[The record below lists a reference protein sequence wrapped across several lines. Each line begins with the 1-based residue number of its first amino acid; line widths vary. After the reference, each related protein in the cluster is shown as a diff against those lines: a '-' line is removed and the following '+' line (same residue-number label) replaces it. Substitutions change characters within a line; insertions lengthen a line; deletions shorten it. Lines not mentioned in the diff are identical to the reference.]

1 MAGRPESPIDPGA
14 GPVQRFAAA
23 LRELRTEAGSPTYR
37 VMARRT
43 GHGASTLSQAAA
55 GARLPTLPVALAYVR
70 ACDGDPEE
78 WERRWQQAAAEE
90 REASALSLADDPD
103 AEPPYRGL
111 ARFEPADHDRFFGR
125 ERLVDE
131 IARVALAS
139 RRSAVVGPSGSGKSS
154 LLRAGL
160 IPRLQRARDAER
172 PAALRILTPGDR
184 PVATHGA
191 LFRPAEALG
200 DTWLVVDQFEEV
212 FTLCRDPAERQEFID
227 RLLSAAD
234 PDSRLRVVLGLRA
247 DFYGRCLRHHGLVE
261 VLRTAAVP
269 VGPMSGDELRETI
282 VKPAA
287 SDGLIV
293 ERALTARLVAEVQG
307 EPGGLPLM
315 SHALLETWR
324 RRRGRALTL
333 EGYQAAGGLHGAI
346 ARTAEHLYARL
357 SPEQARLAR
366 GLLLRLVTP
375 GEGTPDTR
383 RPADRA
389 ELAQT
394 AAGDR
399 EEVLERL
406 AEARLI
412 TLDGDTVDL
421 AHEALLTAWPRLRG
435 WIEEDRQR
443 LLLHRRLT
451 EDARA
456 WEGLGRDPGALYRGT
471 RLAAVEETFG
481 AGGVADELNSLERA
495 FLSAARATRGRER
508 RRLRSFTASVALL
521 LALALVA
528 GVVAWQQNL
537 EGNRRRAEATAR
549 RVAFLADSM
558 RGTDPVLAMRLSVA
572 AWRTSGT
579 SETKGALFAA
589 DTQPER
595 ALFALPATLG
605 RGTPF
610 LSVDGRTLVLEES
623 RRVGRW
629 NTVTRRFADEV
640 RKSADDSLADVSPDG
655 RRLLLYL
662 ADGDFQVR
670 DADSGSAVGTQFRL
684 GTDVSDVKLGPGGR
698 TLIATDDK
706 SVRVWD
712 VRSHRLLI
720 KVESPEVQPAFVSS
734 DGRLL
739 LLCTGTAGS
748 LKVWDISGRR
758 RVLAPWARAAERGA
772 CDDPPAFGA
781 GGLLA
786 AIAHNGVRVWDTA
799 SGRRYDLQEFSQDH
813 PFELTFSA
821 DGRYLAAT
829 GHRTIALWQVDG
841 TPRLVLRYT
850 LHNEQV
856 RGTRIDPETGVIRYL
871 VWAGSQPFEVKTIAF
886 DAAVHAHWQQRAASY
901 QARFSPDGR
910 LIATARVAGD
920 TAEFELRSTAG
931 ARMSSLPSAHC
942 ESQDDGDECEIHLTF
957 SPDGRVFA
965 YGTTTADGPSLR
977 GRPEWIRVWDVRR
990 RRETSSLD
998 ITAADR
1004 DAPLGDDAVLG
1015 PGGHSLWV
1023 YRSSADEWE
1032 QWDVHT
1038 GRRIAHH
1045 TIRRPG
1051 RRPSVWETGA
1061 HSMALRPDGRL
1072 LVASHAALVALPSGR
1087 SIPRYLSGS
1096 GPSTIPEFSPSG
1108 GRLAVGDDMGWVS
1121 VWDKDG
1127 RRRTAELAGTSAGTL
1142 ADHPESVTALAF
1154 SPDEHILAV
1163 GGSAGTI
1170 TLWDVDSAQ
1179 PLGSALP
1186 TSGDRVLDLS
1196 FTSDG
1201 RTLQVAGEHV
1211 PLRTYAV
1218 DPDRIAA
1225 TVCRRAG
1232 GGLTRDQWHTYLP
1245 ELPYR
1250 NVC

>member
-14 GPVQRFAAA
+14 GPVQRFAAE

-55 GARLPTLPVALAYVR
+55 GERLPTLPVALAYVR
-70 ACDGDPEE
+70 ACGGDPEE
-78 WERRWQQAAAEE
+78 WERRWRQAAAEE

-139 RRSAVVGPSGSGKSS
+139 RCSAVVGPSGSGKSS

-160 IPRLQRARDAER
+160 IPLLQRAQGGER
-172 PAALRILTPGDR
+172 PSALRILTPGDR
-184 PVATHGA
+184 PMVTHGA
-191 LFRPAEALG
+191 LFRPAEAPG

-269 VGPMSGDELRETI
+269 VGPMSGDELREAI

-293 ERALTARLVAEVQG
+293 ERALTARLVAEAEG

-333 EGYQAAGGLHGAI
+333 DGYQAAGGLHGAI
-346 ARTAEHLYARL
+346 ARTAEDLYARL
-357 SPEQARLAR
+357 SPDQARLAR

-383 RPADRA
+383 RPAERA

-394 AAGDR
+394 VAGDR

-412 TLDGDTVDL
+412 TLDGDIVDL

-456 WEGLGRDPGALYRGT
+456 WEDLGRDAGALYRGA
-471 RLAAVEETFG
+471 RLATAEETFG
-481 AGGVADELNSLERA
+481 AGGAAAELNSLERD
-495 FLSAARATRGRER
+495 FLSAARATRSRER
-508 RRLRSFTASVALL
+508 RRRRSFTASVALL

-537 EGNRRRAEATAR
+537 EGDRRRAEATAR

-595 ALFALPATLG
+595 AVFHVPVG
-605 RGTPF
+605 SDGHDPF
-610 LSVDGRTLVLEES
+610 LSADGRTLVTEGS
-623 RRVGRW
+623 RWIQRW
-629 NTVTRRFADEV
+629 NVVTRRPDGKVE
-640 RKSADDSLADVSPDG
+640 KSADDSLTDVSSDG
-655 RRLLLYL
+655 HRLLMTL
-662 ADGDFQVR
+662 GSGGFQVR
-670 DADSGSAVGTQFRL
+670 DARSGTVIGTFRL
-684 GTDVSDVKLGPGGR
+684 WSGASQVELGPGGR
-698 TLIATDDK
+698 TLIVVGDKFVQLWDVPRHRLLLEPKVAEAQTALISPDDRLMALCP
-706 SVRVWD
+706 STEGPLQVWD
-712 VRSHRLLI
+712 V
-720 KVESPEVQPAFVSS
+720 V
-734 DGRLL
+734 
-739 LLCTGTAGS
+739 
-748 LKVWDISGRR
+748 GRR
-758 RVLAPWARAAERGA
+758 RVSAPWVRAAGRSA
-772 CDDPPAFGA
+772 CEGYSAFGA

-786 AIAHNGVRVWDTA
+786 VTTDDGVRVWDTA
-799 SGRRYDLQEFSQDH
+799 SGRRRDLPELDQDDAS
-813 PFELTFSA
+813 EVAFSA
-821 DGRYLAAT
+821 DGRYLAVT
-829 GHRTIALWQVDG
+829 GGRTVAVWRMAG
-841 TPRLVLRYT
+841 TPRVVLQHTPR
-850 LHNEQV
+850 NEV
-856 RGTRIDPETGVIRYL
+856 AGDGHIDPEAGVIRYL
-871 VWAGSQPFEVKTIAF
+871 VTAGGRPAAVKTVAF
-886 DAAVHAHWQQRAASY
+886 DTAAEVQWHQRAIAR

-910 LIATARVAGD
+910 FVGTARLVGN
-920 TAEFELRSTAG
+920 TAVFELRPASGSIGT
-931 ARMSSLPSAHC
+931 RLTSAHC
-942 ESQDDGDECEIHLTF
+942 ESDDEDDECVVNLTF
-957 SPDGRVFA
+957 SPDGRAFA
-965 YGTTTADGPSLR
+965 YGTGTFDGPSTR
-977 GRPEWIRVWDVRR
+977 GWPERIRVWDTRR
-990 RRETSSLD
+990 KRETVSLD
-998 ITAADR
+998 IAPR
-1004 DAPLGDDAVLG
+1004 DPDATLDDGVVLG
-1015 PGGHSLWV
+1015 PDRYSLLV
-1023 YRSSADEWE
+1023 YRTSADAWE
-1032 QWDVHT
+1032 RWDLRTRHRT
-1038 GRRIAHH
+1038 ARHR
-1045 TIRRPG
+1045 IRRPG
-1051 RRPSVWETGA
+1051 DGPLSWAEA
-1061 HSMALRPDGRL
+1061 SHSMALRPDGRL
-1072 LVASHAALVALPSGR
+1072 LATSYSALVELPSGR
-1087 SIPRYLSGS
+1087 SVARELSRDGT
-1096 GPSTIPEFSPSG
+1096 STVLAFSPSG
-1108 GRLAVGDDMGWVS
+1108 DRLVVGDDMGWVS
-1121 VWDKDG
+1121 VWDQDG
-1127 RRRTAELAGTSAGTL
+1127 RRRLAELAGTLSGDFTAGPY
-1142 ADHPESVTALAF
+1142 DVTALAF
-1154 SPDEHILAV
+1154 SPDGSTLAV
-1163 GGSAGTI
+1163 GGLDGTI
-1170 TLWDVDSAQ
+1170 TLWDVNSAQ
-1179 PLGSALP
+1179 QLGFPLP
-1186 TSGDRVLDLS
+1186 TSGDKVLDLS
-1196 FTSDG
+1196 FTPDG
-1201 RTLQVAGEHV
+1201 RTLQVAGEHI
-1211 PLRTYAV
+1211 PLRTYPV